1 MMDGAE
7 SAAADPAKPVGEP
20 SPTLS
25 VVIPIY
31 NEEALLRDA
40 LVRLFETP
48 AQVVRE
54 WIIVDDASTDRSP
67 EIIRE
72 LASEYPIEVHTQP
85 RNRGKGAAVIR
96 GIAEATGDFVMIHD
110 ADFEYDPRDIPGLL
124 EPLLDGVADVVY
136 GSRFKKDVR
145 QVHRTY
151 HYFVNKYLTVISN
164 LLSGIYLTDM
174 ETCYKVFRA
183 DLLKA
188 MNLRS
193 RRFELEVEV
202 TAYLA
207 KTHARMFELPIHYY
221 PRTRLQ
227 GKKINWR
234 DGFSALYHLVHF
246 NLFVPYEKAFHDLP
260 PRYLRDVQSTVLS
273 EPSEPTEASP
283 SGPRPLSKKHP
294 QPEER
299 PRPEEDPRPEEH
311 PRLEKSDESQSS
323 R

>member
-1 MMDGAE
+1 MSGEE
-7 SAAADPAKPVGEP
+7 SERVEGTSLGVAPAV
-20 SPTLS
+20 LS
-25 VVIPIY
+25 VVVPIY
-31 NEEALLRDA
+31 NEEALLREA
-40 LVRLFETP
+40 LVRLFESP
-48 AQVVRE
+48 CSYNGPGSSNSPGAHNGPGSHNGPGGSNSPRSVARQ

-72 LASEYPIEVHTQP
+72 LAKLYPLEVFTQP
-85 RNRGKGAAVIR
+85 SNTGKGAAVIR

-124 EPLLDGVADVVY
+124 EPLLEGVADVVY

-151 HYFVNKYLTVISN
+151 HYFVNKYLTIISN

-174 ETCYKVFRA
+174 ETCYKVFRT
-183 DLLKA
+183 DLLKS
-188 MNLRS
+188 MNLQS

-234 DGFSALYHLVHF
+234 DGFSALYHLIRF
-246 NLFVPYEKAFHDLP
+246 NLFTSFERAFDDLP
-260 PRYLRDVQSTVLS
+260 QRYLRDVQSAVLD
-273 EPSEPTEASP
+273 
-283 SGPRPLSKKHP
+283 
-294 QPEER
+294 ER
-299 PRPEEDPRPEEH
+299 ADP
-311 PRLEKSDESQSS
+311 
-323 R
+323 